1 MTMCAR
7 ILIAASVLGS
17 LAAPAAAQTDYPPQ
31 GYPQGYPPPG
41 YDPQTYTPQT
51 YSDPGNVIGSVIDSL
66 LGNRYNVTDRTAVKT
81 CASASVQE
89 AWRQYGRYWNGYG
102 NQNGYGNGYDRRHD
116 YQYGNMRVTAITDVQ
131 RKSSGVRVKGLISSG
146 MLFGQQGQN
155 YGQNYGRGY
164 INPGYPG
171 QADLSFSCK
180 MDYRGYVVDVNI
192 DRYRYRG
199 Y

>member
-1 MTMCAR
+1 MTMFTR
-7 ILIAASVLGS
+7 MLIASALLGS

-31 GYPQGYPPPG
+31 GYPPPG
-41 YDPQTYTPQT
+41 YDPQTYAPQT

-102 NQNGYGNGYDRRHD
+102 NQNGYGDPNGYGSGYGRRPD

-146 MLFGQQGQN
+146 MLYGPFGQN
-155 YGQNYGRGY
+155 SGRGY

-171 QADLSFSCK
+171 QPDLSFSCK